1 MFAYGSIVGFG
12 FCIKMTSVCSQNLS
26 VTLLNNKVIRI
37 ESLFVSILIIITII
51 LNLRMKCKIKITVI
65 IL

>member
-1 MFAYGSIVGFG
+1 MFAYYGSIVGFG
-12 FCIKMTSVCSQNLS
+12 FCIKMTSVCNQNLS
-26 VTLLNNKVIRI
+26 VSLLNNRVIRI
-37 ESLFVSILIIITII
+37 ESLFVIIITII